1 MNTLKIEYVDINIIK
16 PYDNNTKIHSDEEIS
31 QLARL
36 IDEFGFDV
44 PIVVDKDYVI
54 IKGHKRRLALLEL
67 GKDKAPIVIREDLT
81 NEQIKAARIADNK
94 VSESDWDFDK
104 LKLEFE
110 ALEDFDLSL
119 TAFNEKEINDIVEQQ
134 NSNIFDALEDNV
146 FVDALNNKSDE
157 FQVTFVFDKKYQDD
171 WEKALAE
178 KGKEYFRDL
187 MIADFSEVEDA

>member
-187 MIADFSEVEDA
+187 MIADFSEVDDA